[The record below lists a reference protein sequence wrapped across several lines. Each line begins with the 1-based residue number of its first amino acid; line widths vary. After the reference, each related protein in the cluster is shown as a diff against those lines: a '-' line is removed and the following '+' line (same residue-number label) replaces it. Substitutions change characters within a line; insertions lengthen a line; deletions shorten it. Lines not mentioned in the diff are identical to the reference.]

1 MVADPAVVQAS
12 AVVFNAT
19 AGAPQSGNLA
29 TFTDP
34 GGAEPN
40 PSDPSGTIANHY
52 TVASINWGDGT
63 PLDTTTGAITYGGS
77 PGSTTNPFTVSGTH
91 TYAAAGSY
99 TIIVNLNHE
108 GVLTPLTTTAPIVN
122 LGITVQPGLTATIGF
137 WQGPQG
143 QKLINSFKTTSTGL
157 TWASGW
163 RRPSPSCMVEVT
175 GPPT

>member
-1 MVADPAVVQAS
+1 MTVNDVGGSSTTITGSTMVADPAVVQAS

-77 PGSTTNPFTVSGTH
+77 PGGPRRTPSRL
-91 TYAAAGSY
+91 AAP
-99 TIIVNLNHE
+99 
-108 GVLTPLTTTAPIVN
+108 TPTP
-122 LGITVQPGLTATIGF
+122 PR
-137 WQGPQG
+137 GP
-143 QKLINSFKTTSTGL
+143 T
-157 TWASGW
+157 
-163 RRPSPSCMVEVT
+163 PSS
-175 GPPT
+175 